1 MIPTGWKCIYKNPL
15 SSLQDVEGFRMEG
28 DGAVSFPMGRM
39 RLEGTRSLEDEY
51 KANIVYWCPDTFP
64 ADVAIT
70 WEFWPIR
77 EPGLAILFF
86 AAAGTD
92 GYDLFDPQL
101 PARTGEYDQYHH
113 GKMNALHVSYFRRRY
128 ASERAFHTC
137 NLRKSYGFHL
147 VTQGADPI
155 PDVADAVG
163 PYQIIVLKQGAHV
176 TFAIND
182 LTIFTWEDPGTA
194 FGPILGDG
202 RIGFRQM
209 TPLIAEYAN
218 LAIYAP

>member
-1 MIPTGWKCIYKNPL
+1 MIPTGWKCIYQNPL
-15 SSLQDVEGFRMEG
+15 SSPQEVESFRMEG

-39 RLEGTRSLEDEY
+39 RLEATRGLEDDY
-51 KANIVYWCPDTFP
+51 KANIVYWCPEIFP

-86 AAAGTD
+86 AAEGME
-92 GYDLFDPQL
+92 GYDLFDPSL
-101 PARTGEYDQYHH
+101 PTRTGEYDQYHH

-147 VTQGADPI
+147 VMQGADPI

-163 PYQIIVLKQGAHV
+163 PYRITVLKQGPRV
-176 TFAIND
+176 TFTIND
-182 LTIFTWEDPGTA
+182 LPVFVWEDPGTTY
-194 FGPILGDG
+194 GPILGEG

-209 TPLIAEYAN
+209 TPLIAEYTN
-218 LAIYAP
+218 LAVYAP